1 MRRLNTLLFLF
12 LGLLQVNAVAQ
23 ASADGAKLYAEHCSV
38 CHGENGTGGI
48 GVPLALPSFQ
58 ATIDDDYIRQTIL
71 HGRPGRV
78 MPAYGYLGKAQ
89 VEALVRFVR
98 AWNKAK
104 KPLTF
109 PKTPIKGDVEHGAV
123 LYARDCAACHGARG
137 EGGKGTGVTMSR
149 PRDLPLMP
157 PALNNS
163 GFLAS
168 APDAM
173 IELTLMQGHEGTP
186 MVSFLKKGLSKK
198 DIDDIVSF
206 VRNFEKTPL
215 ASEAKLVPGKD
226 SPIIVRDSPYDLKT
240 TLENVKRSIGDNEYG
255 WGRVQTLEYGMT
267 SPGNENKH
275 QVIIYFC
282 NIPFLNKALAIDP
295 RIGMFLPC
303 RITIVEENGK
313 VRMMS
318 INPKVLSRLFN
329 NSELNELCD
338 KLTEDY
344 INIMEEAAL

>member
-1 MRRLNTLLFLF
+1 MQRLYAFISLSFGLFLF
-12 LGLLQVNAVAQ
+12 
-23 ASADGAKLYAEHCSV
+23 ASAAWAGVDGAKLYAENCSV

-78 MPAYGYLGKAQ
+78 MPSYDYLSKAQ
-89 VEALVRFVR
+89 VEALVHYVR
-98 AWNKAK
+98 SWNKAK
-104 KPLTF
+104 PLTF
-109 PKTPIKGDVEHGAV
+109 SKAPIKGDVKHGAK
-123 LYARDCAACHGARG
+123 LYAKECAACHGAHG

-173 IELTLMQGHEGTP
+173 IELTLMRGHEGTP

-206 VRNFEKTPL
+206 VRSFEKTPL
-215 ASEAKLVPGKD
+215 PSEPKLVPGKV
-226 SPIIVRDSPYDLKT
+226 SPIIVYDSPYDLKT
-240 TLENVKRSIGDNEYG
+240 TLANVKRAIGDNEYG

-267 SPGNENKH
+267 SPENEDKH

-282 NIPFLNKALAIDP
+282 KIPFLNKALAIDP

-303 RITIVEENGK
+303 RITIVEVHGK
-313 VRMMS
+313 VKLMS
-318 INPKVLSRLFN
+318 VNPKVLSRLFN
-329 NSELNELCD
+329 NSELDEMCNR
-338 KLTEDY
+338 LTQDY
-344 INIMEEAAL
+344 KDIMEEATL